1 MKRRQMVVLFLV
13 FAAHLSI
20 VDPAHAAP
28 VIRNDNHPCRGGA
41 SVGEHAV
48 VGGVSCADGSA
59 IPVRERAP
67 AAPSGER
74 PFLLE
79 VSERVDEPGC
89 SGSPDGLRI
98 TETKSFLDGLLPAED
113 VRAYCWTSGLPRP
126 GSDAG
131 VASPPSVEQV
141 MAQVPIPEPV
151 VNISPHVR
159 GLVGFETWLWYDQP
173 ATLTLPPLTLEGWTV
188 AAELAVV
195 ELAWDM
201 GNGDVVTGSGPGT
214 EADPSGF
221 YVYENDCRPC
231 TVTVAVTWSG
241 SSTVSHPS
249 APAPAS
255 FDLGRHVFT
264 AEVVYDVPEVEAVVV
279 G

>member
-1 MKRRQMVVLFLV
+1 M
-13 FAAHLSI
+13 
-20 VDPAHAAP
+20 
-28 VIRNDNHPCRGGA
+28 
-41 SVGEHAV
+41 
-48 VGGVSCADGSA
+48 
-59 IPVRERAP
+59 
-67 AAPSGER
+67 
-74 PFLLE
+74 
-79 VSERVDEPGC
+79 
-89 SGSPDGLRI
+89 
-98 TETKSFLDGLLPAED
+98 
-113 VRAYCWTSGLPRP
+113 PRP
-126 GSDAG
+126 GSDGA
-131 VASPPSVEQV
+131 VASPPSVEEV
-141 MAQVPIPEPV
+141 MARVPVPEPV

-173 ATLTLPPLTLEGWTV
+173 ATLALPPLTLEGWTV
-188 AAELAVV
+188 AAELSVV

-201 GNGDVVTGSGPGT
+201 GNGDVVTGSGPGS
-214 EADPSGF
+214 ESDPSGF

-241 SSTVSHPS
+241 SYTVSHPS

>member
-1 MKRRQMVVLFLV
+1 MTRAKAPLAVLLMCV
-13 FAAHLSI
+13 ALSGTPVAAF
-20 VDPAHAAP
+20 P
-28 VIRNDNHPCRGGA
+28 VIAGEGHTCRGSSEVNRGFLTSDIACRDSGGA
-41 SVGEHAV
+41 AG
-48 VGGVSCADGSA
+48 
-59 IPVRERAP
+59 PRNERILVAQ
-67 AAPSGER
+67 GR
-74 PFLLE
+74 PFRLE
-79 VSERVDEPGC
+79 ISERVDEPGC
-89 SGSPDGLRI
+89 SSSPDGLRI
-98 TETKSFLDGLLPAED
+98 TEKKIYMDDRQPPYE
-113 VRAYCWTSGLPRP
+113 VRSYCWTSGLPRP

-131 VASPPSVEQV
+131 VASPPSVEEV
-141 MAQVPIPEPV
+141 MARVPVPEPV

-173 ATLTLPPLTLEGWTV
+173 ATLTLPPLTLDGWAV

-201 GNGDVVTGSGPGT
+201 GNGDVVTGSGPGS

-221 YVYENDCRPC
+221 YVYESDCRPC

-241 SSTVSHPS
+241 SYTVSHPS
-249 APAPAS
+249 APAPAG